1 MPRVLRGSLQGVE
14 LRVEEFQFNLTLA
27 GRPAGSQRL
36 SSQFERGLYVMRLE
50 ASFQGALGS
59 QKRLQ
64 VSKLEPESRLPTL
77 FTEND
82 NGRVFETSFD
92 RQSGLVKLRQNRDEA
107 SSALTQDYQDP
118 VSLLQFLRDLPE
130 DARSVRVPMIGGT
143 VLVTR
148 LEDETVDS
156 PFGPLPAHVYYLRP
170 GVSLV
175 YIEAAP
181 SRRILK
187 LTQSLG
193 KYALEAQLT
202 RVTEGQV
209 SKDGPRQDASRRE
222 RGGDPR
228 ARRPGQSKAEAVK
241 TEAAHRPPDSPRG
254 DGQQRQEGQGR
265 SRRRGRNR
273 GGDRHEAASAPQ
285 QPRASQAPKAQAA
298 RESSSPRAEPQPPRQ
313 EAQRHSSPGEGAG
326 DEQARRSKRRRRL
339 RRRNGKPAEGGTE

>member
-1 MPRVLRGSLQGVE
+1 MPRVLRGSLLVVE
-14 LRVEEFQFNLTLA
+14 LRAEEFQFNLTLA

-64 VSKLEPESRLPTL
+64 VSKLEPGSRLPTL

-130 DARSVRVPMIGGT
+130 DVRSVRVPMIGGT

-148 LEDETVDS
+148 LDDETVDS

-175 YIEAAP
+175 YIEAAA

-202 RVTEGQV
+202 RATEGQV
-209 SKDGPRQDASRRE
+209 AKDGPRQE
-222 RGGDPR
+222 RGGEPR
-228 ARRPGQSKAEAVK
+228 TRRPGQSRAEAVK
-241 TEAAHRPPDSPRG
+241 TEAAQRSSDSTKGDSARG
-254 DGQQRQEGQGR
+254 DGQRYQEGQGR

-273 GGDRHEAASAPQ
+273 GGDRNEAAGASQQARAP
-285 QPRASQAPKAQAA
+285 QAPKEQAL
-298 RESSSPRAEPQPPRQ
+298 REPSPTRAEPLRQ
-313 EAQRHSSPGEGAG
+313 EAQRHSPPTEGAG
-326 DEQARRSKRRRRL
+326 DDQARRSKRRRRL
-339 RRRNGKPAEGGTE
+339 RRRNGKSAEGGSE